1 MIKQLIRSPIGNAL
15 FGWTAGAIIAVLMV
29 TVRWRAHNDQN
40 IKDFLCQNNGV
51 VLVFWH
57 ERLLAMPWLWPSA
70 FPLFALQ
77 SPPADGQMMSHAIGC
92 FGVKTVWGSSNRS
105 PLSGLR
111 GLKRVLDAG
120 CSVAI
125 TPDGPRGPARIL
137 AAGPV
142 SIAHMAGK
150 PIVPMCWSVD
160 KYWRARGWDRLI
172 IPKPF
177 ARGQFVMGQPI
188 PIEKLDKAGL
198 EDARKAIEAAMN
210 EQAEMIDIAVTGHT
224 VT

>member
-15 FGWTAGAIIAVLMV
+15 AGWIAGAIIAMLMV

-40 IKDFLCQNNGV
+40 LKDILRQNNGV

-77 SPPADGQMMSHAIGC
+77 SPHADGRMMSHAIGC

-105 PLSGLR
+105 PLTGLR

-125 TPDGPRGPARIL
+125 TPDGPRGPARIM

-142 SIAHMAGK
+142 SIAQMAGK
-150 PIVPMCWSVD
+150 PILPMCWSVD
-160 KYWRARGWDRLI
+160 RYWRARGWDRLI

-177 ARGQFVMGQPI
+177 AQGQFVIGQPI
-188 PIEKLDKAGL
+188 PIEKRNKDGL
-198 EDARKAIEAAMN
+198 EDARAAIEAAMN
-210 EQAEMIDIAVTGHT
+210 EQADLIDIVVTRRI

>member
-40 IKDFLCQNNGV
+40 IKDILRQNNGV

-77 SPPADGQMMSHAIGC
+77 SPHADGRMMSHAIGC
-92 FGVKTVWGSSNRS
+92 FGVKTVWGSSNRN
-105 PLSGLR
+105 PLSGLP
-111 GLKRVLDAG
+111 GLKRVLDNRG
-120 CSVAI
+120 SVAI
-125 TPDGPRGPARIL
+125 TPDGPRGPARQCAL
-137 AAGPV
+137 GPV
-142 SIAHMAGK
+142 AIAKMADK
-150 PIVPMCWSVD
+150 PIVPMCWAVD
-160 KYWRARGWDRLI
+160 RYWRATGGDQLI

-177 ARGQFVMGQPI
+177 ARGHFIIGDPI
-188 PIEKLDKAGL
+188 
-198 EDARKAIEAAMN
+198 
-210 EQAEMIDIAVTGHT
+210 
-224 VT
+224 